1 LGQPAPRAPV
11 VYPIGQRGASWLR
24 AVLVALALAAVMAL
38 VAWPWLRA
46 DTQWLDTGDG
56 PNHLRRI
63 YVIDDALRRG
73 DWFPRW
79 LPDLYL
85 GYGYPLLSYYA
96 PASYYVAAAFGALG
110 LSVYHSL
117 VWTGTLG
124 VGLGA
129 TGAFTLARALYGGR
143 GGAALLASVAY
154 VLAPYPFYANLY
166 GRAAVPEVLALG
178 LLPWLLRAAL
188 GTWRHGSHRE
198 GWAAALALITGALLL
213 THNISSVLGFSL
225 LAAWTAALPWIDSEH
240 APADP
245 GGVACAWGRVAAAV
259 AAGAALAAFFWVPAL
274 AETRYVHIERARG
287 GVYDFHS
294 WLFTWPDLW
303 LGLQRGLE
311 PAAGGL
317 QAGPRALLAQ
327 AAVGKS
333 IPERV
338 SPWQS
343 ALWLLALL
351 LPLLTRRRPK
361 AAVFW
366 CASATACWLLNASP
380 AAWLWEHLPL
390 LVFVQFPWRL
400 YGPLSLGVALAG
412 AAALAALDMSV
423 RQERAAA
430 ALLVAVAAVLAAGSN
445 LSKPYHPG
453 SPPAHDVDGQDLI
466 ADETNHFG
474 AGTTGT
480 GEFLPRTV
488 WFAVYTKG
496 IERGIKLYDDARDEA
511 GWQAGL
517 VRLLGGRAAVVSIDR
532 APNWIGAT
540 VEAETPAQLAFH
552 QLLFPGWRAF
562 VDGRPAAVAPAP
574 YDERLQASLGYMVV
588 QVPAG
593 MHRVEV
599 RFGPTTVRLAASL
612 VSAGAAASLLA
623 WWALTVTRVRR
634 PQLRAAGAMVAAGAG
649 LAAAAIVQLQAMAP
663 QAAAPAGTARVI
675 ADIAGTVRS
684 GHAATAAPNGSGAG
698 VLPPFLDVQFEEVA
712 REQRRW
718 LYMHPPSR
726 VSIRLR
732 VPPQAYLQAG
742 LALDPATWTADV
754 GDGVRFLVEA
764 DSPGGHVLL
773 LDRQLNPRARLDE
786 RGWNDVWVSLAPVA
800 GQEVT
805 LTLRTEPGHDLSFD
819 WAGWA
824 NPQVVIWDAA
834 RPNPGAPHP
843 Y

>member
-1 LGQPAPRAPV
+1 MSRARAAAWAV
-11 VYPIGQRGASWLR
+11 ARRAASGRR
-24 AVLVALALAAVMAL
+24 AVAVVLALAVVIAL

-63 YVIDDALRRG
+63 YVVDDALRRG

-96 PASYYVAAAFGALG
+96 PATYYLAAALGALG
-110 LSVYHSL
+110 LSVYHRF
-117 VWTGTLG
+117 VWTGAIG
-124 VGLGA
+124 VVLGA
-129 TGAFTLARALYGGR
+129 SGAHLLARALYGGR
-143 GGAALLASVAY
+143 GGAALLASAAY

-166 GRAAVPEVLALG
+166 GRAAVPEALALG

-188 GTWRHGSHRE
+188 GTWRHGPHRE
-198 GWAAALALITGALLL
+198 GWAAALAVITGALLL
-213 THNISSVLGFSL
+213 THNISSVLGFAL
-225 LAAWTAALPWIDSEH
+225 LAAWTVALPWIDSEH

-245 GGVACAWGRVAAAV
+245 GGVVRAWGRVAAAV
-259 AAGAALAAFFWVPAL
+259 AAGTALTAFFWVPAL
-274 AETRYVHIERARG
+274 VETRYVQIERARG
-287 GVYDFHS
+287 GVYDFHG
-294 WLFTWPDLW
+294 WLFTWPDLL
-303 LGLQRGLE
+303 LGLRRGLE
-311 PAAGGL
+311 PAMGAPP
-317 QAGPRALLAQ
+317 AGPRALLAQ

-333 IPERV
+333 LPERV
-338 SPWQS
+338 SPWQI

-361 AAVFW
+361 AAGFW
-366 CASATACWLLNASP
+366 CASAAACWLLNASP

-390 LVFVQFPWRL
+390 LAFVQFPWRL
-400 YGPLSLGVALAG
+400 YGPLSLGVALAS
-412 AAALAALDMSV
+412 AAALAALDTSV
-423 RQERAAA
+423 RRERAAA
-430 ALLVAVAAVLAAGSN
+430 ALLVAVAAVLAAGSY

-453 SPPAHDVDGQDLI
+453 PLPAHDVDGQDLI

-488 WFAVYTKG
+488 SFAVYTKG

-517 VRLLGGRAAVVSIDR
+517 VRLLGGRAAVVSIER
-532 APNWIGAT
+532 APDWIGAT
-540 VEAETPAQLAFH
+540 VEAETPAQVAFH

-562 VDGRPAAVAPAP
+562 VDGRPAAVGPVP
-574 YDERLQASLGYMVV
+574 YDERLQAWLGYMVV
-588 QVPAG
+588 PVPAG
-593 MHRVEV
+593 THRVEV
-599 RFGPTTVRLAASL
+599 RFGPTPVRLAASL
-612 VSAGAAASLLA
+612 VSAGAAAGLVA
-623 WWALTVTRVRR
+623 WWALTVARVHRLR
-634 PQLRAAGAMVAAGAG
+634 LRAAGALAAAGAG
-649 LAAAAIVQLQAMAP
+649 LAAATIVQLQAMAP
-663 QAAAPAGTARVI
+663 QAAAPAGAARVV
-675 ADIAGTVRS
+675 ADIASAVRS
-684 GHAATAAPNGSGAG
+684 GHAAVAAPNGSGAS
-698 VLPPFLDVQFEEVA
+698 VLPPFVDVQYEEVA
-712 REQRRW
+712 GEQRRW

-764 DSPGGHVLL
+764 DGPSGHALL

-786 RGWNDVWVSLAPVA
+786 RGWNDIWVSLAPVA

-805 LTLRTEPGHDLSFD
+805 LTLRTEPGEDLSFD

-824 NPQVVIWDAA
+824 NPQVVVWEAA